1 MAYNQKVFPTIG
13 SPIEQTWYDDNLKDR
28 GYAAGIG
35 QGIITGVKVGGL
47 WGGIA
52 GGVAGGV
59 NTYLKQDDNY
69 FKRNNPEEEYSYTP
83 SEKTPEQI
91 QKEAETK
98 AYRDEQQGIA
108 SGKHQQRAQHEQDV
122 ANAGGNEK
130 LANIIR
136 SKKNYMMTQNSPVT
150 QSLGNRAGRG
160 ENSNQLS
167 PIANPFS
174 STQTALTQPGDITQS
189 AADFTRFNSIAQD
202 LAPTAP
208 IPQINKNIKY

>member
-1 MAYNQKVFPTIG
+1 MAYKQPGFPLNS
-13 SPIEQTWYDDNLKDR
+13 SPLQQTWYDDNLKDR
-28 GYAAGIG
+28 GYLKNAATYAQAGA
-35 QGIITGVKVGGL
+35 KVGGI
-47 WGGIA
+47 WGAVGGAAA
-52 GGVAGGV
+52 GLGA
-59 NTYLKQDDNY
+59 TYLQQDDNY
-69 FKRNNPEEEYSYTP
+69 FKRNNPEEEYSYTAP
-83 SEKTPEQI
+83 EKTAEQI

-136 SKKNYMMTQNSPVT
+136 SRKNYMTTQNSPVT

-160 ENSNQLS
+160 DNSNQLS

-174 STQTALTQPGDITQS
+174 STQIALTHPGDITQ
-189 AADFTRFNSIAQD
+189 AASQYDKFNSIAQD

-208 IPQINKNIKY
+208 LPQTKTIKY